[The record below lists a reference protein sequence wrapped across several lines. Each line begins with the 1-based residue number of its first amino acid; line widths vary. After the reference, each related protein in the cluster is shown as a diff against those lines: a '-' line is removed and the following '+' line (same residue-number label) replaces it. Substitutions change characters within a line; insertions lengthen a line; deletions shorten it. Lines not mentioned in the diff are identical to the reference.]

1 MLYVVIWLIVLVVST
16 GLFRYVSGSLSIVKP
31 NLVSLV
37 YYYSLLIS
45 SFIGSLLIVLGIDHY
60 YMTEKLFRPEEYRVI
75 GFAVVCFVMVCLPL
89 AMLFISRVCG
99 FHPKHEFHRYLQSP
113 VQSIGANGNEFFYW
127 FLALSIVSVLAILYT
142 IWKTPQV
149 PIFALL
155 VGHGDT
161 SLAELRIAASMH
173 FKGNVLFRNIFA
185 LSLTPLLSLIAYI
198 FAVLTNEARWKL
210 LFLILFAGAV
220 FVSIYD
226 LAKSPI
232 FFYLIMFML
241 VRIYIGKMK
250 LSLGKLFAYGA
261 VGAVALVG
269 MYIVIQGVR
278 DVEAFFA
285 FNKGPIGR
293 IIFAQ
298 IAPTFLHLN
307 IFGEALPFL
316 HGKSLPSI
324 LTGWFD
330 VDNVR
335 SARLVMAHV
344 FPERIEDGTGG
355 VLNTLFV
362 AEAYAN
368 FGYFGIIIGT
378 IYVGVMIQ
386 LLYICFLRLP
396 KNPVFVSLFIYFSVN
411 IPRTIVGGFTDFLFN
426 PIWVLLVVLFGGI
439 VLFLRVK
446 DDIWRWFEKSRMLKK
461 IRVR

>member
-1 MLYVVIWLIVLVVST
+1 MLYVVIWLIVLFVST
-16 GLFRYVSGSLSIVKP
+16 ALFRSVSGSLSVAKP
-31 NLVSLV
+31 NLVSIV
-37 YYYSLLIS
+37 YYYSLLLS
-45 SFIGSLLIVLGIDHY
+45 SFIGSLFIVLGVDDY
-60 YMTEKLFRPEEYRVI
+60 YMTKKLFRPEEYRVI
-75 GFAVVCFVMVCLPL
+75 GFAVVCFVMIGLPL
-89 AMLFISRVCG
+89 AMLFVSRLCG
-99 FHPKHEFHRYLQSP
+99 FEAKREFHQYLNSTIQN
-113 VQSIGANGNEFFYW
+113 VTTNKNEFFYW
-127 FLALSIVSVLAILYT
+127 FLALSGVSVLAILYT

-155 VGHGDT
+155 TGPGDT
-161 SLAELRIAASMH
+161 SLAELRIDASMH

-185 LSLTPLLSLIAYI
+185 LSLTPLLSLMAYS

-210 LFLILFAGAV
+210 LFLILFAGAL
-220 FVSIYD
+220 FVNVYD

-232 FFYLIMFML
+232 FFYLIMFLL
-241 VRIYIGKMK
+241 VRIYIGKTK
-250 LSLGKLFAYGA
+250 LSSAKLLLYGVA
-261 VGAVALVG
+261 GSIALVG

-278 DVEAFFA
+278 DVESFLSY
-285 FNKGPIGR
+285 NKGPIGR
-293 IIFAQ
+293 MIFAQ

-307 IFGEALPFL
+307 LFGEALPFL
-316 HGKSLPSI
+316 HGRSLPSI
-324 LTGWFD
+324 LTGLFD

-335 SARLVMAHV
+335 SARMVMAHV

-378 IYVGVMIQ
+378 LYVGVMVQ

-396 KNPVFVSLFIYFSVN
+396 KNPIFVSLFIYFSVN

-426 PIWVLLVVLFGGI
+426 PIWILLVVLFGGL

-446 DDIWRWFEKSRMLKK
+446 ADVWPWLEKSGLLKK
-461 IRVR
+461 FHVR

>member
-1 MLYVVIWLIVLVVST
+1 MLYVSIWLVVLVVST
-16 GLFRYVSGSLSIVKP
+16 ALFRYVSGSLSLVKP
-31 NLVSLV
+31 NLVSIV

-45 SFIGSLLIVLGIDHY
+45 SFIGSLFIVLGIDNY
-60 YMTEKLFRPEEYRVI
+60 YMTQKLFRPDEYRVI
-75 GFAVVCFVMVCLPL
+75 GFAVVCFVMVFLPL
-89 AMLFISRVCG
+89 SMLFVSKLCG
-99 FHPKHEFHRYLQSP
+99 FEPKSEFQRYLESP
-113 VQSIGANGNEFFYW
+113 IHPVTANRNEFFYW
-127 FLALSIVSVLAILYT
+127 FLALSGLSVLAILYT

-149 PIFALL
+149 PIFELL
-155 VGHGDT
+155 KGHGDT
-161 SLAELRIAASMH
+161 SLAELRIEASLR

-185 LSLTPLLSLIAYI
+185 ISLTPLLSLMAYI
-198 FAVLTNEARWKL
+198 FSVLTNEARWKI

-220 FVSIYD
+220 FVNVYD

-232 FFYLIMFML
+232 FFYLIMFLL
-241 VRIYIGKMK
+241 VRIYIGKTK
-250 LSLGKLFAYGA
+250 LSSAKLLAYGVA
-261 VGAVALVG
+261 GSIALVG

-278 DVEAFFA
+278 DVQSFLSY
-285 FNKGPIGR
+285 NKGPIGR

-307 IFGEALPFL
+307 LFGEALPFL
-316 HGKSLPSI
+316 NGRSLPSI
-324 LTGWFD
+324 LTGLFD

-335 SARLVMAHV
+335 SARMVMAHV

-368 FGYFGIIIGT
+368 FGYLGIIVGT
-378 IYVGVMIQ
+378 FYVGMIIQ

-396 KNPVFVSLFIYFSVN
+396 KNPIFISLFVYFSIN

-426 PIWVLLVVLFGGI
+426 PIWILLVVLFGGM

-446 DDIWRWFEKSRMLKK
+446 ADVWPWLQKSDLLKK
-461 IRVR
+461 FNIR